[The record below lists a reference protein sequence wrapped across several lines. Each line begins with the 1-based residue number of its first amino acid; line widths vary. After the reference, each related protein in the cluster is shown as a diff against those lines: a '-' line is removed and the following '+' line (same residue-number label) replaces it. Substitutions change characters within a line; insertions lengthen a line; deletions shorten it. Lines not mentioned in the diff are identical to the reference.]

1 MRAIIRMSIDKEN
14 NGALRN
20 ALRDILQNAGFHLT
34 PATGT
39 YENTSITMAQLGMLM
54 QQFWQTAA
62 NPETVPALQDDAHVD
77 HVWFYTD
84 ETE

>member
-1 MRAIIRMSIDKEN
+1 MRAIIRISIDNET

-39 YENTSITMAQLGMLM
+39 YENTSITMSQLKMLM
-54 QQFWQTAA
+54 QEFWQTAA
-62 NPETVPALQDDAHVD
+62 HPDTVPSLQNDAHVD

>member
-1 MRAIIRMSIDKEN
+1 MRAIIRMSINKES
-14 NGALRN
+14 NGVLSLALR
-20 ALRDILQNAGFHLT
+20 AILEDAGFHLT

-39 YENTSITMAQLGMLM
+39 YENTSITMAQLEVLM

-62 NPETVPALQDDAHVD
+62 NPDTLPALQHDAHVD

-84 ETE
+84 EAG